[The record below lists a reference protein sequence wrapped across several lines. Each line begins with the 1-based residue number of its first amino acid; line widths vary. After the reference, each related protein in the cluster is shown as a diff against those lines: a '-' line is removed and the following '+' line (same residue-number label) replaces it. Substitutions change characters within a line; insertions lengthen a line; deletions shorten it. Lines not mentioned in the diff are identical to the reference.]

1 MKPVLTQRYGTV
13 LEIVLNRP
21 DRLNALDGPLLEA
34 LSEAL
39 TNAEDESVRAVVLSG
54 GGHAFSAGQD
64 LQEAG
69 AGTLDYQEHLGR
81 YNRVVL
87 QLRRL
92 GKPVV
97 AAVGG
102 VAAGAGMALALA
114 CDLRVLG
121 AGARMVTAF
130 SRIGLVPDS
139 GMTFTLPRTVG
150 WGRAFELLALSPEID
165 AQEALRL
172 GLANRVVPDEEL
184 QEAALGWARELASGP
199 TKVYGLIKQALGE
212 AARLGLEEVLELEAQ
227 LQKLAGEGEDHAEG
241 LRAFLE
247 KRAPRFQGR

>member
-1 MKPVLTQRYGTV
+1 M
-13 LEIVLNRP
+13 EIALNRP
-21 DRLNALDGPLLEA
+21 KQLNALNQTLLASLDEA
-34 LSEAL
+34 LRRA
-39 TNAEDESVRAVVLSG
+39 ADPSVRTVLLRG
-54 GGHAFSAGQD
+54 TGKAFCAGQD
-64 LQEAG
+64 LREVEE
-69 AGTLDYQEHLGR
+69 GTLDYQEHLER

-87 QLRRL
+87 KLRRL
-92 GKPVV
+92 PKPVV
-97 AAVGG
+97 ASVGG

-121 AGARMVTAF
+121 ESARMVTAF

-165 AQEALRL
+165 AREALRL
-172 GLANRVVPDEEL
+172 GLANRVVPDEDL

-212 AARLGLEEVLELEAQ
+212 AAHLSLEEVLEIEAK
-227 LQKLAGEGEDHAEG
+227 LQKYAGAGEDHAEG